1 MPRAGWLKGL
11 LSLWLALWLAMF
23 SPQSAPAFLGGGLTI
38 EQERQIGEEFAMQ
51 LQQYYLVINDP
62 FLVSYINRVGQRL
75 VSQIGPQPF
84 TYRFHILDDPTM
96 NAFAVPGGYIYITTG
111 FIRMMER
118 EGELAG
124 VLAHEIAHIHARH
137 LTRQLERSRVVN
149 IASVLGALAGLLVGV
164 GPLTQALMVGSMAA
178 GEASMLRY
186 SREHEAEAD
195 SLGIRWMA
203 KAGYDPRDMMS
214 VFRKMGRQRWF
225 EGSNIPVYLSTHPD
239 INSRIVDLAH
249 YLSAHDLPRSGRN
262 DPDFPFFVLKLESL
276 VGRPAQLLRRTSQ
289 DLERRPQDPAA
300 HYGQALALA
309 KLQRPEEAL
318 AAFRQ
323 ALKLAPGHPLI
334 TRDLAIFYFDR
345 TRYAEAQPLFEE
357 LLRRDPGDATSLY
370 YLARMARERRQSDQ
384 ALALF
389 ERAHRLNPA
398 FVEVYL
404 DLGTLYGEKGDLGLA
419 HYYLGLH
426 SLMTK
431 AYPTALFHFRKASE
445 HLGAS
450 DRRLA
455 EARRQVARLQKMKV
469 RVVN

>member
-1 MPRAGWLKGL
+1 MPRPGWLQRL
-11 LSLWLALWLAMF
+11 LSVWLTLWLAVF
-23 SPQSAPAFLGGGLTI
+23 SPHPAAAFLGGGLSI

-51 LQQYYLVINDP
+51 LQQYYLIINDP
-62 FLVSYINRVGQRL
+62 FLVSYINRLGQRL

-84 TYRFHILDDPTM
+84 TYRFHILEDPTM
-96 NAFAVPGGYIYITTG
+96 NAFAVPGGYIYVTTG

-124 VLAHEIAHIHARH
+124 VLAHEIAHIHGRH

-149 IASVLGALAGLLVGV
+149 VASVLGALAGLLVGV

-178 GEASMLRY
+178 GEASMLKY

-195 SLGIRWMA
+195 ALGIRWMA

-214 VFRKMGRQRWF
+214 VYRKMRRQRWF
-225 EGSNIPVYLSTHPD
+225 EGSDLPVYLSTHPD

-249 YLSAHDLPRSGRN
+249 HLSAYEQPRVGRN

-289 DLERRPQDPAA
+289 DLERRPQDPAV
-300 HYGQALALA
+300 HYGRALALA

-334 TRDLAIFYFDR
+334 TRDLAIFHFER
-345 TRYAEAQPLFEE
+345 TRFAEAQPLFEE

-370 YLARMARERRQSDQ
+370 YLARIARERRQTAQ
-384 ALALF
+384 ALTLL
-389 ERAHRLNPA
+389 EKAHRLNPS

-431 AYPTALFHFRKASE
+431 AYPTALFHFRKAAE
-445 HLGAS
+445 HLSAS

-469 RVVN
+469 KVAN